1 MLENLEPLVLSPT
14 LFYISSSSVLFLR
27 YKCWPDTGI
36 QVCFQ
41 IIWIIYI
48 PSLRVTQESRSPSLT
63 MVSVSWLLCRH
74 SFWMLGSLSQVMF
87 PLSIFRY
94 LEFDFCCAHCRASL
108 SHLGSPPG
116 TALYWSI
123 PAARWWLCL
132 WKAGC
137 GRTGVSYGDL
147 LDWKRPLMRILS
159 LGGIWNPLHIRGHC
173 I

>member
-1 MLENLEPLVLSPT
+1 MLARHWDSS
-14 LFYISSSSVLFLR
+14 LFPNHLDHLHSIFESN
-27 YKCWPDTGI
+27 TGI
-36 QVCFQ
+36 E
-41 IIWIIYI
+41 
-48 PSLRVTQESRSPSLT
+48 ESKPHDG
-63 MVSVSWLLCRH
+63 VSWLLCRH